1 MKYTI
6 RIIIEMKLIINKIAN
21 SSMSI
26 FLFFILSEMEE
37 RENFAP
43 FKITR
48 FFFLERDL
56 TRLRHASTN
65 ILDFVSQ
72 PIIDRVKE
80 KSINFYT

>member
-1 MKYTI
+1 
-6 RIIIEMKLIINKIAN
+6 MKLIINKIAN
-21 SSMSI
+21 SSMSV

-48 FFFLERDL
+48 FFLERDL

>member
-1 MKYTI
+1 
-6 RIIIEMKLIINKIAN
+6 MKLIINKIAN

-48 FFFLERDL
+48 FFFRERFNEAAS
-56 TRLRHASTN
+56 RLNEHPWFRFATDN
-65 ILDFVSQ
+65 
-72 PIIDRVKE
+72 R
-80 KSINFYT
+80 

>member
-21 SSMSI
+21 SSMSV

-48 FFFLERDL
+48 FFFLKRDL

>member
-21 SSMSI
+21 SSMSV

-48 FFFLERDL
+48 FFFLKRDL

-80 KSINFYT
+80 KKH

>member
-1 MKYTI
+1 MKYII

-21 SSMSI
+21 SSMSV

-48 FFFLERDL
+48 FFFFRERFNEAAS
-56 TRLRHASTN
+56 RLNEH
-65 ILDFVSQ
+65 
-72 PIIDRVKE
+72 P
-80 KSINFYT
+80 

>member
-21 SSMSI
+21 SSMSV
-26 FLFFILSEMEE
+26 FLFFILSEMKE

-48 FFFLERDL
+48 FFFLERFNEAAS
-56 TRLRHASTN
+56 RLNEH
-65 ILDFVSQ
+65 
-72 PIIDRVKE
+72 P
-80 KSINFYT
+80 